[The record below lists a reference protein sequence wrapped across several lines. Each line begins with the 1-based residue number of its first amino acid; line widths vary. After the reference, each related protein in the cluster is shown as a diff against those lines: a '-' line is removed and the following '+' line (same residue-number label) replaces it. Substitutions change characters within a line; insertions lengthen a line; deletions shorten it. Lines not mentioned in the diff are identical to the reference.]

1 MAGRGVNKVILIGHL
16 GDDPEVRY
24 TASGTAVAKFRLATN
39 ESYTDK
45 DGNRQE
51 LTEWHRVVV
60 WGKLAEICGQYLA
73 KGRQVYIEGRLR
85 TSSYEKDGIKRYS
98 TEIVARDMQMLGS
111 PGNRG
116 AREMEPGFPPPPGG
130 PLDDDD
136 IPF

>member
-1 MAGRGVNKVILIGHL
+1 MAGRGINKVILIGNL

-51 LTEWHRVVV
+51 QTEWHRVVV

-85 TSSYEKDGIKRYS
+85 TSSYEKDGIKRYT
-98 TEIVARDMQMLGS
+98 TEVVARDMQMLGS
-111 PGNRG
+111 APNRSG
-116 AREMEPGFPPPPGG
+116 RDFDPGFAPPAGG
-130 PLDDDD
+130 EEDD

>member
-85 TSSYEKDGIKRYS
+85 TSSYEKDGVKRYT
-98 TEIVARDMQMLGS
+98 TEVVARDMQMLGS
-111 PGNRG
+111 APNRG
-116 AREMEPGFPPPPGG
+116 GRDFEPGFAPPPGG
-130 PLDDDD
+130 AGEEDD